1 MYSNA
6 WIIYKI
12 NTGEKIGLLEF
23 TIDVALSLMYAG
35 KQLQDKVTSGYSRQK
50 VCKRVTW

>member
-1 MYSNA
+1 MGMA

-23 TIDVALSLMYAG
+23 TIEVALSLM
-35 KQLQDKVTSGYSRQK
+35 
-50 VCKRVTW
+50 